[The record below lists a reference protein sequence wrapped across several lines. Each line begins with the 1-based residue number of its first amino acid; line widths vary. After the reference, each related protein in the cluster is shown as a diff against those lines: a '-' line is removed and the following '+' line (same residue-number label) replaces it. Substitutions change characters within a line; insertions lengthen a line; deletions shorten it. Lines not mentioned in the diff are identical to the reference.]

1 MVKYSMKVKSKVHP
15 VVVARGRL
23 LMRNPRAVGYYVRLW
38 VRSLTPATPHIPR
51 LILLTVIVVALCTL
65 HVHNGVYLPD
75 LPQADTRLDEEVLIL
90 CINDNR
96 DGELFIGDIG
106 S

>member
-15 VVVARGRL
+15 IVVARGRL

-51 LILLTVIVVALCTL
+51 LILLTVSVLR
-65 HVHNGVYLPD
+65 YLS
-75 LPQADTRLDEEVLIL
+75 RLQWCVSP
-90 CINDNR
+90 R
-96 DGELFIGDIG
+96 FA
-106 S
+106 SSRYAS